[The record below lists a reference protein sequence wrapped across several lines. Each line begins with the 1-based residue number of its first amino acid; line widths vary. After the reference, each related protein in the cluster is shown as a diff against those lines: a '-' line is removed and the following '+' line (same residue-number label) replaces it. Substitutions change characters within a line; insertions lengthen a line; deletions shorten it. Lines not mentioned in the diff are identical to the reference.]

1 MLWPS
6 VCMLFSACGCYFV
19 LSCQNSFFSSLWREF
34 WVPLTLAC
42 ICSITYPFV
51 LSESLKPKFWVD
63 IFPRR
68 DVLGWLTKPSC
79 RRWFHFLLVFFMRSC
94 CGDRCAGIES
104 ARNGHRPY
112 FVSRGHR
119 GLPPLL
125 QWLHQWSSGKDHIPL
140 YSMWRQ
146 FRLVVL
152 Q

>member
-1 MLWPS
+1 MAECVHAFFGVWLLFCVKLPKFLFARRYGVSFGCPS
-6 VCMLFSACGCYFV
+6 
-19 LSCQNSFFSSLWREF
+19 LSP
-34 WVPLTLAC
+34 VY